1 MNYYLGVDGGGTKT
15 ECVLLDAS
23 GRLLG
28 RGTAGP
34 SNPLRC
40 GFPAAL
46 EALDVAAEQ
55 TLASAQ
61 LDVGRVKAV
70 CVGLAG
76 AGRPRVVKRVM
87 AHLVERFPA
96 ADVLVTTDL
105 EVALEAAVGSGPGVI
120 LIAGTGSA
128 ALGRNS
134 SGRTARAGGWGP
146 WIGDEGSAFEIGR
159 RAVQAI
165 ARVRDRLAPVTL
177 LSDSIPA
184 ALACPNWETLVE
196 RVAENPQEIF
206 PRIFP
211 LVVEAAEQED
221 ATAREIL
228 FSAALHLSRLAAS
241 VVRRLQMAE
250 QEFFLARTGG
260 VFGHSRLLDSAVDAL
275 LAGVAPRARIELLRT
290 APAVGAARLAQRLL
304 SDDAKAHGRSR

>member
-1 MNYYLGVDGGGTKT
+1 M
-15 ECVLLDAS
+15 
-23 GRLLG
+23 
-28 RGTAGP
+28 
-34 SNPLRC
+34 
-40 GFPAAL
+40 
-46 EALDVAAEQ
+46 
-55 TLASAQ
+55 
-61 LDVGRVKAV
+61 
-70 CVGLAG
+70 
-76 AGRPRVVKRVM
+76 
-87 AHLVERFPA
+87 
-96 ADVLVTTDL
+96 
-105 EVALEAAVGSGPGVI
+105 
-120 LIAGTGSA
+120 
-128 ALGRNS
+128 
-134 SGRTARAGGWGP
+134 ARAGGWGP

>member
-1 MNYYLGVDGGGTKT
+1 MSYYLGVDGGGTKT

-28 RGTAGP
+28 HGAAGP
-34 SNPLRC
+34 SNPLRY
-40 GFPAAL
+40 GFSAAL

-55 TLASAQ
+55 TLAAAQ
-61 LDVGRVKAV
+61 LDFGRVTAV

-87 AHLVERFPA
+87 AHLVERFPT
-96 ADVLVTTDL
+96 ADVHVTTDL
-105 EVALEAAVGSGPGVI
+105 EVALEAAVGSGPGVV

-134 SGRTARAGGWGP
+134 SGRLARAGGWGP

-241 VVRRLQMAE
+241 VIRRLQMAE
-250 QEFFLARTGG
+250 QEFLLARAGG

-275 LAGVAPRARIELLRT
+275 LAGVAPRASIELLRT

-304 SDDAKAHGRSR
+304 SADAKAHGRSR

>member
-1 MNYYLGVDGGGTKT
+1 MSYYLGVDGGGTKT
-15 ECVLLDAS
+15 DCVLLDAS

-40 GFPAAL
+40 GFSAAF
-46 EALDVAAEQ
+46 EALDVAVEQ
-55 TLASAQ
+55 TLAAAQ
-61 LDVGRVKAV
+61 LDVGRVTAV

-76 AGRPRVVKRVM
+76 AGRSRVVKRIM
-87 AHLVERFPA
+87 AHLVERFPT
-96 ADVLVTTDL
+96 ADVHVTTDL
-105 EVALEAAVGSGPGVI
+105 EVALEAAVGSGPGVV

-128 ALGRNS
+128 ALGRS
-134 SGRTARAGGWGP
+134 PAGRLARAGGWGP

-159 RAVQAI
+159 RAVQAV
-165 ARVRDRLAPVTL
+165 ARARDRLAPVTL

-184 ALACPNWETLVE
+184 ALACSNWDTLVE
-196 RVAENPQEIF
+196 HIAENPLELY
-206 PRIFP
+206 PRIYP

-241 VVRRLQMAE
+241 VIRRLQMAE
-250 QEFFLARTGG
+250 QEFLVARAGG
-260 VFGHSRLLDSAVDAL
+260 VFGRSRLLDSAVDAL

-304 SDDAKAHGRSR
+304 SAETKAHGRAR